1 MAKKLNTIKFFYEN
15 KKKYQNDDD
24 ILMMHAAR
32 TIKKYAQCNE
42 KIPLIKKFLEKTLK
56 PKLHHDN
63 TFIGPFPLSYY
74 SSVSSGIYKFSNKI
88 EDNHISDDS
97 DDDE

>member
-1 MAKKLNTIKFFYEN
+1 
-15 KKKYQNDDD
+15 
-24 ILMMHAAR
+24 MMHAAR
-32 TIKKYAQCNE
+32 TIKKYAQYNE

-56 PKLHHDN
+56 PKLRHDN

-88 EDNHISDDS
+88 EDNHISDD